1 MSTHITIIGAGN
13 MGRGIA
19 HVAARGGHPA
29 TIIDRDP
36 AEAASIVREVQGKHP
51 DAILEVGGLDQLIP
65 SDVVVLAVWYPGTQ
79 DLARQIRDQL
89 AGKVVVDVSNPL
101 NETYSGLAIAGNT
114 SAAEELAHLLPGSRV
129 VKAFNTIFAPTLVQG
144 QVAGQ
149 PLDVLVAGDD
159 PHAKRVIIDLA
170 NDGDLRGIDAGP
182 LERARQLEGLGF
194 LGISLQ
200 ASQGTNFASAWK
212 FLA

>member
-1 MSTHITIIGAGN
+1 MSTSITIIGAGN

-19 HVAARGGHPA
+19 YVAARGDNHA

-36 AEAASIVREVQGKHP
+36 QEATKLVREVRGEHP
-51 DAILEVGGLDQLIP
+51 EAVLEVGSLDLPIT
-65 SDVVVLAVWYPGTQ
+65 SEVIVLAVWYTAAQ
-79 DLARQIRDQL
+79 DLARQLADQL
-89 AGKVVVDVSNPL
+89 AGKIVVDISNPL
-101 NETYSGLAIAGNT
+101 NETFDSLAIAGNT
-114 SAAEELAHLLPGSRV
+114 SAAEELARLIPDSRV
-129 VKAFNTIFAPTLVQG
+129 VKAFNTTFAGTLVQG

-149 PLDVLVAGDD
+149 PLDVLVAGDAPD
-159 PHAKRVIIDLA
+159 AKRVAIDLVRA
-170 NDGDLRGIDAGP
+170 GGLRGIDVGP